1 MLLKREIYNEEW
13 EQMLRVGI
21 RRRYLAGDVI
31 YIQGKKNVGLVCI
44 TKGKA
49 KNCIY
54 YSDGTEK
61 LVCILEGPA
70 VTGETSVIDGEG
82 SIVSTEALTELEAVI
97 VPVSAVKELMGKN
110 PRIMMFLLELNA
122 EKIRALQ
129 FQAENIVLTTRQKL
143 ARMLIN
149 FYSSGVYTRE
159 AEGNLDT
166 ITHEQLADFLGTTRP
181 KITGALNE
189 FEKSGLIKKNRG
201 SIKIIDGEGLKRI
214 YDFE

>member
-97 VPVSAVKELMGKN
+97 VPVSVVKELMGKN

-159 AEGNLDT
+159 AEG
-166 ITHEQLADFLGTTRP
+166 
-181 KITGALNE
+181 
-189 FEKSGLIKKNRG
+189 KS
-201 SIKIIDGEGLKRI
+201 EAKRS
-214 YDFE
+214 

>member
-1 MLLKREIYNEEW
+1 MLLKRELYNDEW
-13 EQMLRVGI
+13 EQLLRAGG

-97 VPVSAVKELMGKN
+97 VPASVVKELMGKN

-149 FYSSGVYTRE
+149 FYSSGYIPGSRRE
-159 AEGNLDT
+159 IWLPLPMSSWQIFWGQPAPRL
-166 ITHEQLADFLGTTRP
+166 
-181 KITGALNE
+181 
-189 FEKSGLIKKNRG
+189 RG
-201 SIKIIDGEGLKRI
+201 PLMNLKRAA
-214 YDFE
+214 